1 MRTRRR
7 RAAIARSGL
16 VALLLIWAG
25 MLLGVSFLA
34 SPAKFGAPSLS
45 LPTALDVGRQ
55 VFGTYNRVEI
65 ALALATLAL
74 ALLGRVSAI
83 WPWLV
88 LALVWAIV
96 AVQSIWLL
104 PILDARVGTIL
115 EGGQPPEAPWHL
127 VYVALEVI
135 KLVALLTAAGLSARR
150 TEGGAAAGAA
160 REPQGIT

>member
-16 VALLLIWAG
+16 VAFLLIWAG

-34 SPAKFGAPSLS
+34 SPAKFAAPSLS

-65 ALALATLAL
+65 ALVLATLAL
-74 ALLGRVSAI
+74 ALLGRLSTV

-88 LALVWAIV
+88 LAAVWLIV

-115 EGGQPPEAPWHL
+115 EGGQPPEAPWHV
-127 VYVALEVI
+127 VYVGLEI
-135 KLVALLTAAGLSARR
+135 TKLAALLIAAWLSARATGR
-150 TEGGAAAGAA
+150 AASGL
-160 REPQGIT
+160 QGTT